1 MDSEIHNLYAEM
13 LRVFQ
18 DNIIIVILYLLGC
31 ISLAYH
37 LMHGFQSAFRTL
49 GVHNKR
55 YIALLRSNWLCFFD
69 YRICCFCHDAGKHL
83 YALGVVGVVL

>member
-1 MDSEIHNLYAEM
+1 MDGKEIHNLYAEM
-13 LRVFQ
+13 LAVFQ
-18 DNIIIVILYLLGC
+18 NNIIVVILYVLGC

-55 YIALLRSNWLCFFD
+55 YIVLLR
-69 YRICCFCHDAGKHL
+69 GTG
-83 YALGVVGVVL
+83 YAFSIIVSLAFALMPIGVFLGWVS